1 MARMHFWAVV
11 GEELRPLPI
20 PPNAKTFDDL
30 LAGLPL
36 GVYSA
41 LRTFDHNKFL
51 YLDAHLARME
61 QSMRLLGWQETL
73 DQQALRA
80 ALHQA
85 VTAVPWP
92 ESRVRFDL
100 LAQPAPAQLGTES
113 RLLIALMAL
122 TPPPPELYAQGV
134 AVGIASG
141 LQRHNPLAKTAD
153 FTQQRAQFLQT
164 QAEAFYEYLLL
175 DEAGRILEGTST
187 NFWGIRAGTLITAG
201 EGVLEGVT
209 RRIILQL
216 AAELGIP
223 VQFAAIP
230 LAEVVTLDEAA
241 LSGSSRA
248 FLPVVRIGE
257 QVVGNGRPGPISQ
270 TILAA
275 YLEFVRREAKTAVE
289 EA

>member
-1 MARMHFWAVV
+1 MRFCVV
-11 GEELRPLPI
+11 TAEGLRPLPI
-20 PPNAKTFDDL
+20 PANAKTFEDL

-51 YLDAHLARME
+51 SLDAHLARME
-61 QSMRLLGWQETL
+61 QSMRLLGWSETL
-73 DQQALRA
+73 DQQTLRA

-100 LAQPAPAQLGTES
+100 LAQPAPARLGTDS
-113 RLLIALMAL
+113 RLLIALMEL

-134 AVGIASG
+134 KVGIAAG

-153 FTQQRAQFLQT
+153 FTQRRAQFLQT
-164 QAEAFYEYLLL
+164 QSEVAYEYLLL
-175 DEAGRILEGTST
+175 DDAGRILEGTST

-209 RRIILQL
+209 RKIILQL
-216 AAELGIP
+216 AAELRIP

-230 LAEVVTLDEAA
+230 LAEVATLDEAA

-248 FLPVVRIGE
+248 FLPVVQIGE
-257 QVVGNGRPGPISQ
+257 QVVGNGSPGPLSQ

-275 YLEFVRREAKTAVE
+275 YLDFVQREAKTAV
-289 EA
+289 ASS